1 MRCALG
7 KVKRRLLSTA
17 ILVALILL
25 AAWMGPE
32 IYRQSYAAWRLE
44 SADVAADVE
53 LAVARN
59 DRRFMGYTRYG
70 LVVPGLFEA
79 VGTERAREL
88 EERYGVMRIW
98 GISCTEGHG
107 RYGEAAHRYSER
119 YNLILLAKLGVRV
132 E

>member
-1 MRCALG
+1 
-7 KVKRRLLSTA
+7 
-17 ILVALILL
+17 
-25 AAWMGPE
+25 MGPE
-32 IYRQSYAAWRLE
+32 IYRQSYAAWQLE